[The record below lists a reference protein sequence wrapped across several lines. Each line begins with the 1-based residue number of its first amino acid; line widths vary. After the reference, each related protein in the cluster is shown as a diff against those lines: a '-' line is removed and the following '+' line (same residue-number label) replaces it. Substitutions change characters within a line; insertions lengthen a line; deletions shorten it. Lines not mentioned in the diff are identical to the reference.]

1 MENNALVLTNKN
13 EVKVQVL
20 AMPQPKAD
28 EVVLEI
34 AYAGICGTDKHL
46 FAGLPGSADVT
57 YPRVLGHENSGTV
70 VAIGENVQKLAVG
83 DRVAIDPNIYCG
95 DCDYCRAQEPELC
108 ENLSAVGVTRDGG
121 FENYTTAP
129 AKVVYK
135 IADNVSLKAAAMTEP
150 LSCVVHGI
158 DLLTLKPHQKA
169 IVLGD
174 GFIGQMFIQALKAY
188 GVHHVAVSSRKVSD
202 AQHVELL
209 KSMGA
214 DAVVD
219 GNAKEFAENYHI
231 VIEAVGSS
239 FTQEQAVANA
249 EKGGQVLMFGV
260 GNPDQTF
267 TISSYAVFAKQ
278 LKIQGSFINPYS
290 FQDSLALLASGKID
304 VERLISHE
312 LSFAQVPAYL
322 ANKFDESVNK
332 AVINLQKING

>member
-1 MENNALVLTNKN
+1 MKNNALVLTNKN
-13 EVKVQVL
+13 EIKVEVL
-20 AMPQPKAD
+20 AMPTPKPD
-28 EVVLEI
+28 EVVIEI

-57 YPRVLGHENSGTV
+57 YPRVLGHENSGVV
-70 VAIGENVQKLAVG
+70 VAIGSSVGQLEVG

-95 DCDYCRAQEPELC
+95 ACDFCRAQEPELC

-135 IADNVSLKAAAMTEP
+135 VADNVSLKAAAMTEP

-174 GFIGQMFIQALKAY
+174 GFIGQMFVQALKAY
-188 GVHHVAVSSRKVSD
+188 GVHHVAVSSRKAND
-202 AQHVELL
+202 AKRVELL

-214 DAVVD
+214 DEVVD
-219 GNAKEFAENYHI
+219 GNVKEFKDSYHI
-231 VIEAVGSS
+231 VIEAVGTS

-249 EKGGQVLMFGV
+249 AKGGQVLMFGV

-267 TISSYAVFAKQ
+267 TISSYDVFAKQ

-290 FQDSLALLASGKID
+290 FKDSLALLASGKID

-312 LSFAQVPAYL
+312 LTFREVPEYL
-322 ANKFDESVNK
+322 AGTYSEVVNK
-332 AVINLQKING
+332 AVINLKQIN